1 MNLLILFIPESHLS
15 TTTLL
20 PLPALLIISLI
31 SSVMLA
37 MILLSSSKKTLLKQ
51 LLCAPDV
58 STTENASIMHLLPF
72 S

>member
-1 MNLLILFIPESHLS
+1 LTEVGDFIRSIGYN
-15 TTTLL
+15 TTNLL

-31 SSVMLA
+31 SAVMLA